1 MMVGERPRYIP
12 LKPSFLTIP
21 CRLVM
26 ITLPDISTDPER
38 ESLDQHATNFNKTK
52 KNGKIAYTYHH
63 HINKIYLLTFLCK
76 LSFKLLAPIRIAPER
91 ERESV
96 DQTCNK
102 QTKKLHTKITYR
114 HHTIRFTA
122 NIYFF

>member
-1 MMVGERPRYIP
+1 MVGERPRYIP

-52 KNGKIAYTYHH
+52 KKRKNCIHISSSHKQDLPINILMQTKLQIVSTYKH
-63 HINKIYLLTFLCK
+63 
-76 LSFKLLAPIRIAPER
+76 SSRER
-91 ERESV
+91 ERECRSNMQ
-96 DQTCNK
+96 QTNK
-102 QTKKLHTKITYR
+102 KIAYKD
-114 HHTIRFTA
+114 HISSSH
-122 NIYFF
+122 NKIYS